1 MTFLVKI
8 GTQTPCS
15 WCRIV
20 TRCFFGFC
28 LFVFLKKQSPVPR
41 SNVCLNVPGGF
52 WAISSLRCSTGQSR
66 SLFYNSYGTGHN
78 KSLTSWGCLSQKHF
92 PSGEVKYYR
101 LQEGRMSAHKILPDF
116 ILTTTRL
123 QETLPTTHTQCA
135 RAACITVV
143 CQQLLSP
150 LAWAELIHRHIIF
163 PSILQTAWYL
173 AHSSKVPQ
181 AVGHFGVGTASCLCP
196 CPGFARPIAVHCAS
210 SCTIA
215 YETCILWSQLAF
227 QVKGRCVN

>member
-1 MTFLVKI
+1 
-8 GTQTPCS
+8 
-15 WCRIV
+15 
-20 TRCFFGFC
+20 
-28 LFVFLKKQSPVPR
+28 
-41 SNVCLNVPGGF
+41 
-52 WAISSLRCSTGQSR
+52 
-66 SLFYNSYGTGHN
+66 
-78 KSLTSWGCLSQKHF
+78 
-92 PSGEVKYYR
+92 
-101 LQEGRMSAHKILPDF
+101 MSAHKILPDF

-210 SCTIA
+210 SCTID